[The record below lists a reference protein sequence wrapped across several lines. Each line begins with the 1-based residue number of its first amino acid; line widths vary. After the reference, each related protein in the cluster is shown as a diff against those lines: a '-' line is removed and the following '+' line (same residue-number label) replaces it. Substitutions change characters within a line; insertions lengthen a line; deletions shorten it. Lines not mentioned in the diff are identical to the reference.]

1 LFQASKTTKGIS
13 SSPSNETLAE
23 STNSPVPE
31 ESTDVT
37 IKADDMQETTG
48 DTESEVG
55 MTPVSINQ
63 KSVSFSVK
71 AKYIQKTLYGK

>member
-48 DTESEVG
+48 DTDSEVG

-63 KSVSFSVK
+63 KSVSFHC
-71 AKYIQKTLYGK
+71 QR